1 LTIHHLIVGL
11 GDIARLHATV
21 LRAEGQTV
29 SFCSRSIARAT
40 QYQQQYGGVRA
51 FDSLADALTHPDIT
65 SCIICAPPC
74 AHEHLVRQCV
84 AGRRHVL
91 LEKPLAHSLDS
102 ATRIVE
108 LVRTSDAGRAFMVA
122 EQMDY
127 MPFVAVARSFA
138 DAGDQVRYRF
148 VERSTFVPEG
158 WRVSAEMAGRGVLLD
173 LGIHYASFAWQAF
186 GAITHAERTV
196 HESLPGTAIPRHERL
211 TVRHANGVT
220 GDIDV
225 AWAEPQPSASMCVE
239 SPKRSLRYVPGD
251 RLAWQGPVPRL
262 VSLRGTTGR
271 PQLTAAYLS
280 ECATPTPSG
289 PRMDDALSVLKA
301 VL

>member
-21 LRAEGQTV
+21 LRARGHVV
-29 SFCSRSIARAT
+29 SFCSRSIERAT
-40 QYQQQYGGVRA
+40 QYQHQYGGLRA
-51 FDSLADALTHPDIT
+51 FDSLSDALAHPDIT
-65 SCIICAPPC
+65 SCIICAPPF
-74 AHEHLVRQCV
+74 AHEDLVRLSI
-84 AGRRHVL
+84 AGKRHIL

-102 ATRIVE
+102 ATRIVTM
-108 LVRTSDAGRAFMVA
+108 VRDSDAARAFMVA

-127 MPFVAVARSFA
+127 MPFVTVARSFA
-138 DAGDQVRYRF
+138 DDDDQVRYRF

-173 LGIHYASFAWQAF
+173 LGIHYASFALQAF

-225 AWAEPQPSASMCVE
+225 AWAEPQPSASMCLE
-239 SPKRSLRYVPGD
+239 SPKRNLRYVPGD

-262 VSLRGTTGR
+262 VALQGTTGR
-271 PQLTAAYLS
+271 PQLIEAYLS
-280 ECATPTPSG
+280 ACATPPPPGRTL
-289 PRMDDALSVLKA
+289 DDALSVLEA